1 MIRAGFHLSVA
12 GGMHNSASTAKSNNY
27 LAFQLFASSP
37 RTWNSTKIPKED
49 AEKFR
54 ELSAGINS
62 FAHIPYLCN
71 PSTSNPDVYAKSLVM
86 LKENLSN
93 CSELGVQNV
102 VIHLGSHLG
111 KGVEFGKKR
120 TIELIGRALEAV
132 DGVGILLENSSG
144 YKNCVGDRI
153 EDIGSIINGIGSK
166 RVGLCLDTCHA
177 FAAGYDIRTG
187 DGVNKLAKEV
197 IEYIG
202 KERLGLVHLND
213 AKFELG
219 SGLDRHWHIGKG
231 NIGEKGFKALFSNKL
246 FQQGNFVMETP
257 EDDISNDIE
266 NMKELQ
272 KILKSCNLKAAN
284 SN

>member
-1 MIRAGFHLSVA
+1 MSVA
-12 GGMHNSASTAKSNNY
+12 GGMYNAPAEAKSRNY

-37 RTWNSTKIPKED
+37 RTWASTEIPGPD

-54 ELSAGINS
+54 ALSKGINS

-71 PSTSNPDVYAKSLVM
+71 PSTSNPDVYVKSLAM
-86 LKENLSN
+86 LKDNMSN
-93 CSELGVQNV
+93 CRKLGVGNV

-111 KGVEFGKKR
+111 KGVEYGKER
-120 TIELIGRALEAV
+120 TTELLKKALDSV

-144 YKNCVGDRI
+144 YKNCVGDRMA
-153 EDIGSIINGIGSK
+153 DIGDIIDRVGSK

-177 FAAGYDIRTG
+177 FAAGYDVRTTE
-187 DGVNKLAKEV
+187 GVERLADEV
-197 IEYIG
+197 KGHVG

-231 NIGEKGFKALFSNKL
+231 NIGEKGFRCIFSNKL
-246 FQQGNFVMETP
+246 FQEGNFVMETP
-257 EDDISNDIE
+257 EDEVSDDLR
-266 NMKELQ
+266 NMAELQ
-272 KILKSCNLKAAN
+272 KILKLCGLGPAN
-284 SN
+284 S